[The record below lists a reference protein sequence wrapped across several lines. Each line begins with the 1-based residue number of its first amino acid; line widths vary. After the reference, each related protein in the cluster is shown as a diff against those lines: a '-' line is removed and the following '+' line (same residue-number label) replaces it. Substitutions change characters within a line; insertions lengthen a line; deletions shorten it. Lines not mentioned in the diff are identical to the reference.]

1 MGGHIAMMDEEMK
14 QEWLQEMAQEAREEE
29 YFEYRL
35 RSDYDFFIKH
45 FEDEIVEAQ
54 EAYIRLSKLNK
65 NLAEIYEDYGW
76 EFDIEEI
83 V

>member
-1 MGGHIAMMDEEMK
+1 MMDKEARE
-14 QEWLQEMAQEAREEE
+14 EWLQEMAQEAREEE

-45 FEDEIVEAQ
+45 FEDDIVEVQ
-54 EAYIRLSKLNK
+54 EAYVKLSMLSKK
-65 NLAEIYEDYGW
+65 LAELHENYGW
-76 EFDIEEI
+76 EWDIEDI